1 MRKLTASILLAI
13 GLSGSA
19 VADTT
24 PATPNAE
31 QSAPLNSVSSNSSAV
46 NGQPIAEPKPDSA
59 TPVISEN
66 NSPLE
71 GNEGQPVAV
80 EELVSAQ
87 PKGGFNEDLSV
98 WGMYQN
104 ADVVVKVVMIGLII
118 ASVITWALFFS
129 KGAELI
135 TARRR
140 LKKEQR
146 ALADVASLDEALS
159 IAEKFSKTSISYLL
173 LNEAASERTLSL
185 NSTDLAGTKERTTFR
200 LERAVAA
207 ISRYMGRGNGYL
219 ATIGA
224 ISPFVGL
231 FGTVWGIMNSFI
243 GIAHSQTTNLA
254 VVAPG
259 IAEALLATA
268 IGLIAAIPAVVIY
281 NIFARMINSYRGQVG
296 DMAAQAALL
305 LGRDLD
311 LENSKA
317 R

>member
-1 MRKLTASILLAI
+1 MRKLTASILLAF
-13 GLSGSA
+13 GLMGTA
-19 VADTT
+19 VAETT
-24 PATPNAE
+24 PATTPAASQSTSSTPAANPAAPITAPNGE
-31 QSAPLNSVSSNSSAV
+31 VAPVSSEPAV
-46 NGQPIAEPKPDSA
+46 NTAVVNENIEIATEAP
-59 TPVISEN
+59 T
-66 NSPLE
+66 
-71 GNEGQPVAV
+71 
-80 EELVSAQ
+80 
-87 PKGGFNEDLSV
+87 GGFDQDLSV

-104 ADVVVKVVMIGLII
+104 ADNVVKTVMIGLVI

-129 KGAELI
+129 KGLEILV
-135 TARRR
+135 ARRR
-140 LKKEQR
+140 LKDEAKAIAE
-146 ALADVASLDEALS
+146 VKSLDEAVK
-159 IAEKFSKTSISYLL
+159 IAEGFKGNSITRML
-173 LNEAASERTLSL
+173 LNEAVTERALSA
-185 NSTDLAGTKERTTFR
+185 NSTDLSGTKERTSFR

-281 NIFARMINSYRGQVG
+281 NIFARMINNYRGQVG
-296 DMAAQAALL
+296 DVAAQSALL

-311 LENSKA
+311 LANSKA

>member
-1 MRKLTASILLAI
+1 MRKLTASILLAF
-13 GLSGSA
+13 GLMGTA
-19 VADTT
+19 VAETT
-24 PATPNAE
+24 PATTPDATQNTPSTAAPTTPPPNAE
-31 QSAPLNSVSSNSSAV
+31 VSSV
-46 NGQPIAEPKPDSA
+46 PAEPVQGQ
-59 TPVISEN
+59 TVNTEVVSEN
-66 NSPLE
+66 IEIATEAPT
-71 GNEGQPVAV
+71 
-80 EELVSAQ
+80 
-87 PKGGFNEDLSV
+87 GGFDQDLSV

-104 ADVVVKVVMIGLII
+104 ADNVVKTVMIGLVI
-118 ASVITWALFFS
+118 ASVFTWAIFFS
-129 KGAELI
+129 KGIEILV
-135 TARRR
+135 ARRR
-140 LKKEQR
+140 LKEEAKAIAE
-146 ALADVASLDEALS
+146 VKSLDEAVS
-159 IAEKFSKTSISYLL
+159 IAEGFKSNSITRML
-173 LNEAASERTLSL
+173 LNEAVSERALSA
-185 NSTDLAGTKERTTFR
+185 NSTDLSGTKERTSFR

-281 NIFARMINSYRGQVG
+281 NIFARMINNYRGQVG
-296 DMAAQAALL
+296 DVAAQSALL

-311 LENSKA
+311 LANSKA

>member
-1 MRKLTASILLAI
+1 MRKLTASILLAF
-13 GLSGSA
+13 GLMGTA
-19 VADTT
+19 VAETT
-24 PATPNAE
+24 PATTPAASQNTPSTSAANSATPTTTPNAE
-31 QSAPLNSVSSNSSAV
+31 VAPVSSEPTENTTVV
-46 NGQPIAEPKPDSA
+46 NENISIATEAP
-59 TPVISEN
+59 T
-66 NSPLE
+66 
-71 GNEGQPVAV
+71 
-80 EELVSAQ
+80 
-87 PKGGFNEDLSV
+87 GGFDQDLSV

-104 ADVVVKVVMIGLII
+104 ADNVVKTVMIGLVI

-129 KGAELI
+129 KGLEILV
-135 TARRR
+135 ARRR
-140 LKKEQR
+140 LKGEANAIAEVK
-146 ALADVASLDEALS
+146 SLDEAVK
-159 IAEKFSKTSISYLL
+159 IAEGFKGNSITRML
-173 LNEAASERTLSL
+173 LNEAVSERALSA
-185 NSTDLAGTKERTTFR
+185 NSTDLAGTKERTSFR
-200 LERAVAA
+200 LERAVAS

-281 NIFARMINSYRGQVG
+281 NIFARMINNYRGQVG
-296 DMAAQAALL
+296 DVAAQSALL

-311 LENSKA
+311 LANSKA

>member
-1 MRKLTASILLAI
+1 MRKLTASILLAF
-13 GLSGSA
+13 GLMGTA
-19 VADTT
+19 VAETT
-24 PATPNAE
+24 PATTPAASQNTPST
-31 QSAPLNSVSSNSSAV
+31 QPAV
-46 NGQPIAEPKPDSA
+46 NSAAPTTTTPSAEVASVPAEPAQGEAVNTTVVNENIEIA
-59 TPVISEN
+59 TEAPT
-66 NSPLE
+66 
-71 GNEGQPVAV
+71 
-80 EELVSAQ
+80 
-87 PKGGFNEDLSV
+87 GGFDQDLSV

-104 ADVVVKVVMIGLII
+104 ADNVVKTVMIGLVI

-129 KGAELI
+129 KGLEILV
-135 TARRR
+135 ARRR
-140 LKKEQR
+140 LKAEAKAIAE
-146 ALADVASLDEALS
+146 VKSLDEAVS
-159 IAEKFSKTSISYLL
+159 IAEGFKANSITRML
-173 LNEAASERTLSL
+173 LNEAVTERALSA
-185 NSTDLAGTKERTTFR
+185 NSSDLSGTKERTSFR

-259 IAEALLATA
+259 IAEALLVTA

-281 NIFARMINSYRGQVG
+281 NIFARMINNYRGQVG
-296 DMAAQAALL
+296 DVAAQSALL

-311 LENSKA
+311 LANSKA

>member
-1 MRKLTASILLAI
+1 MRKLTASILLAF
-13 GLSGSA
+13 GLMGTA
-19 VADTT
+19 VAETT
-24 PATPNAE
+24 PATTPAASQNTSSTPAANPAAPMTAPNGE
-31 QSAPLNSVSSNSSAV
+31 IAPVSSEPAV
-46 NGQPIAEPKPDSA
+46 NTAVVNENIEIATEAP
-59 TPVISEN
+59 T
-66 NSPLE
+66 
-71 GNEGQPVAV
+71 
-80 EELVSAQ
+80 
-87 PKGGFNEDLSV
+87 GGFDQDLSV

-104 ADVVVKVVMIGLII
+104 ADNVVKTVMIGLVI

-129 KGAELI
+129 KGLEILV
-135 TARRR
+135 ARRR
-140 LKKEQR
+140 LKDEAKAIAE
-146 ALADVASLDEALS
+146 VKSLDEAVK
-159 IAEKFSKTSISYLL
+159 IAEGFKGNSITRML
-173 LNEAASERTLSL
+173 LNEAVTERALSA
-185 NSTDLAGTKERTTFR
+185 NSTDLSGTKERTSFR

-281 NIFARMINSYRGQVG
+281 NIFARMINNYRGQVG
-296 DMAAQAALL
+296 DVAAQSALL

-311 LENSKA
+311 LANSKA